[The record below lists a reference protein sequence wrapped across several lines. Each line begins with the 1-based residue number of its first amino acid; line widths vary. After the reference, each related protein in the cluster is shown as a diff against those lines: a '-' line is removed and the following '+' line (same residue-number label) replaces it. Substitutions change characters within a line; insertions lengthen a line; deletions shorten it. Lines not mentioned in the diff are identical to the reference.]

1 MAITNKCKEA
11 PMRPR
16 VLNGRRLLLLAAL
29 LAATAFLT
37 AACGEQE
44 EGAATTPAVTT
55 PGATSAAEGTPAEVK
70 KVTFMAGYKPQANLP
85 FVGVYVAQEKGFF
98 DEQRLEVDIEHS
110 DGSQHVQLLAAGK
123 IQFATADAA
132 QVLRLRAESNIPIV
146 AIALIG
152 QTGEQGWVALADSG
166 IESPT
171 DWVGKTVGFR
181 DTVPPDFYA
190 ILKANGVDPN
200 TVKTVNVGY
209 QPPTLL
215 LEGRVDVYPVFL
227 SNEPDTIRRQGKEV
241 TVFQASDYGV
251 PTLGLTYISN
261 EDFIRSDPD
270 AVERFLKAALK
281 GIQYAIDN
289 PAEAVDIVLKYAPQE
304 DAEHQRFM
312 LDTEIEGAYSRVVTE
327 NGLGWQT
334 EKQWQD
340 LADTLLEFQAIAKAV
355 DVNEAFTNEF
365 VGRAYENG
373 QLVWP

>member
-1 MAITNKCKEA
+1 
-11 PMRPR
+11 MRPPALTR
-16 VLNGRRLLLLAAL
+16 RRLLLLTVL
-29 LAATAFLT
+29 LAATALLL
-37 AACGEQE
+37 AACGGE
-44 EGAATTPAVTT
+44 EKGAATPAIT
-55 PGATSAAEGTPAEVK
+55 PGATSAAEATPAEVK

-98 DEQRLEVDIEHS
+98 DEQRLKVDIEHS

-132 QVLRLRAESNIPIV
+132 QVLRRRAETDIPIV
-146 AIALIG
+146 AVALIG

-181 DTVPPDFYA
+181 NTIPPDFYA

-215 LEGRVDVYPVFL
+215 LEGKVDVYPVFL

-241 TVFQASDYGV
+241 TVFRASDYGV

-270 AVERFLKAALK
+270 AVERFLKAALR

-289 PAEAVDIVLKYAPQE
+289 PEEAVDIVLKYAPQE

-312 LDTEIEGAYSRVVTE
+312 LDTEIDSAYSRMVTE
-327 NGLGWQT
+327 DGLGWQT

-340 LADTLLEFQAIAKAV
+340 LADTLLEFQALAKAV
-355 DVNEAFTNEF
+355 NVNEAFTNEF
-365 VGRAYENG
+365 VERAYENG